1 MIEVSE
7 TDKIKEKTI
16 ALHKKEY
23 LFSMYTWVFCNIRG
37 P

>member
-1 MIEVSE
+1 MIEISE

-23 LFSMYTWVFCNIRG
+23 LFSRYT
-37 P
+37 